1 MLSENTFRDENSK
14 VNVLKAKVNGSEN
27 EVAEVQLSILKK
39 VNALAKSKM
48 TTGPVDDR
56 THYELLYLQTLK
68 ALKVE

>member
-1 MLSENTFRDENSK
+1 MDQKT
-14 VNVLKAKVNGSEN
+14 